1 MSVLRTYI
9 RFADNVNEKV
19 GLATAWLTTLMVGVV
34 CLDVILRELFKK
46 SYVGLSELAW
56 HLFALVFLLGAGY
69 TLKHGRHVRV
79 DIFYSRFS
87 ERNRRL
93 VDLIGTVLFLLPFSV
108 LVIVVSW
115 GFVMHSFQMGETS
128 PDPGG
133 LPWRWLLKAAIPAG
147 FVLLLIQGLAE
158 AFRALF
164 GLRGETL
171 SSEEAV

>member
-1 MSVLRTYI
+1 MSVLRTFI
-9 RFADNVNEKV
+9 RFADTVNEKV

-87 ERNRRL
+87 ERKRRL

-158 AFRALF
+158 AIRALI

-171 SSEEAV
+171 SSEEAA